1 MARAL
6 GSRVAVTAGSQNKLD
21 LCAELGAE
29 ITINYRD
36 EDFVERVRAA
46 AGGADVILDIMG
58 AAYLDRNVDALA
70 TDGRLVIIG
79 MQGGVKGELNI
90 GKLLGKR
97 AGVHR
102 QRRCGPVRSAAPAAR
117 ARSSPRWSPTSGR

>member
-1 MARAL
+1 M
-6 GSRVAVTAGSQNKLD
+6 
-21 LCAELGAE
+21 
-29 ITINYRD
+29 
-36 EDFVERVRAA
+36 
-46 AGGADVILDIMG
+46 ILDIMG
-58 AAYLDRNVDALA
+58 ANYLDRNVDALA

-97 AGVHR
+97 AGVIAH
-102 QRRCGPVRSAAPAAR
+102 GAAVASGRVAAAAR